1 MMKQEIVDYEKEHY
15 CPVYDK
21 VINPDLCYDSLMCLG
36 KFFKVSSLKELS
48 EIEDIEKARKICEQC
63 VYSKL

>member
-1 MMKQEIVDYEKEHY
+1 MMKQDIIDYDKNHY

-21 VINPDLCYDSLMCLG
+21 EIDPNLCYDSLMCLG

-48 EIEDIEKARKICEQC
+48 QVEDIEKAREICGQC
-63 VYSKL
+63 PYSKL